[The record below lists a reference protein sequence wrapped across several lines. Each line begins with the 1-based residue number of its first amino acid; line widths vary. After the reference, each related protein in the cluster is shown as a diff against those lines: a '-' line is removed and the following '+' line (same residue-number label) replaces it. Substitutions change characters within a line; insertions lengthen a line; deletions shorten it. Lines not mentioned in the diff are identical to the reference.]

1 MGLFDLFG
9 KSAKQREQERMEE
22 LARNEDLEIYTG
34 MRVEVTTD
42 DGRMFLAAE
51 LTDLR
56 GDRARLVPR
65 MDGSLLTKGDGPV
78 PVTIRGFSSK
88 ENRVVVMK
96 ARVRLSPS
104 GSWQAE
110 RIALVKRGDNRAS
123 VRVDVDLDGFL
134 SFDGLQAPCRV
145 VNMSTGGVCVG
156 TPVRHNVGE
165 KLTLWLT
172 LPVRSGT
179 LTLPFQI
186 VRINERRHGYFEY
199 GCKFL
204 ALSEEQEERLTRS
217 IFELHGQN
225 K

>member
-1 MGLFDLFG
+1 
-9 KSAKQREQERMEE
+9 MEE

-42 DGRMFLAAE
+42 DGRMFLTAE

-56 GDRARLVPR
+56 GDRAQLKPH
-65 MDGSLLTKGDGPV
+65 MDGSLLTKRDGPV

-88 ENRVVVMK
+88 ENHVVVMK

-104 GSWQAE
+104 GNWQVE

-145 VNMSTGGVCVG
+145 VNMSTGGVCIG

-204 ALSEEQEERLTRS
+204 ALSEGQEERLTRS
-217 IFELHGQN
+217 IFELHGQ
-225 K
+225 KK